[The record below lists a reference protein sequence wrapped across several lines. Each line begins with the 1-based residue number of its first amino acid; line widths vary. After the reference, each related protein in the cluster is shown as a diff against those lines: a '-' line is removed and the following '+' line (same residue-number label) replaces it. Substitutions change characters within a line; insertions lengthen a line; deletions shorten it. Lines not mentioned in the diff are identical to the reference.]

1 MPSVYFLLPFPST
14 LQNGVRNKYY
24 CTTVL
29 LLRTSTLPCTYV
41 RDFTVIFLTQDHVP
55 NGWGVSTPTPF
66 IYPRHPWDAI
76 TNIIMATRI
85 TLFIGQVVY
94 WGGAQSTEYLYAVY
108 GTHPNVRN
116 PGWRLPSIYCIQ
128 SSNTSTNTTTRSC
141 DVRHPLESLQ
151 AKMNRSAGAP
161 PTSQG
166 GSTA

>member
-94 WGGAQSTEYLYAVY
+94 WGGHRVQSICMQCTGHTRMSGILDGDFRPYTASRVVILVLILLLEAV
-108 GTHPNVRN
+108 
-116 PGWRLPSIYCIQ
+116 
-128 SSNTSTNTTTRSC
+128 TSAT
-141 DVRHPLESLQ
+141 P
-151 AKMNRSAGAP
+151 
-161 PTSQG
+161 
-166 GSTA
+166 